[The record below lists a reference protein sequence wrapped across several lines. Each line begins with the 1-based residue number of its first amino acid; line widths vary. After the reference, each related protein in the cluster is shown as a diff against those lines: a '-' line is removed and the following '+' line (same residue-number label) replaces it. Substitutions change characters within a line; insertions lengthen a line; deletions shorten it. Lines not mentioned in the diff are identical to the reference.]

1 MSVLSYS
8 GTYWSLPGVDETRV
22 VKLAQAHGLP
32 EMVARLLVGRNVG
45 LNDVESFLNPRLA
58 KHFPDPS
65 TMRDMDKMAERVADA
80 IQKGER
86 IGVIADFDVD
96 GATSGAI
103 LTRVL
108 RHFGSEPVVYIPD
121 RIKDGYGPNNRY
133 MQRLKDDGCTL
144 VLTLDCGITS
154 KEPLAFAAEL
164 GMDVIVLDHHEPEG
178 DLPVCYAC
186 VNPKRKDDASNL
198 AMLAA
203 CGVTFLA
210 TVAIQAEMKRR
221 NACPTEYPMKNLLEL
236 VALGTVCDMVPLTGC
251 NRLFVKY
258 GLPMIGQGHNPG
270 LVALCKVAGINGQPT
285 FMHLGFGL
293 GPRINAGSR
302 VNDSSLGY
310 QMLATGD
317 HAEALNIA
325 WLLNDCNDQR
335 KGIEKTMLEQA
346 LVQVETQRLKD
357 DPIIVVDHEDW
368 HVGLSG
374 LVAGRIKERTGKPAA
389 CIAYVSDGGDGR
401 EGRGSGRSLPGLN
414 MAGLF
419 QAARA
424 DGVLIRGGGHAMA
437 GGFTICPTRV
447 ADFKAYARKHA
458 LQHSLVNDGP
468 PQRTVD
474 CIASLRSAQPD
485 VVRLLEDSFGPYG
498 QGHSEPL
505 FALQAVRVDHV
516 DVLKDAHIRVSLVD
530 ATGGRRLKCMM
541 FRGVGTEV
549 GAALLKARGEV
560 IDVVG
565 RFVLNE
571 WQGRVTAEM
580 HVEDAG
586 PVGMINGARVPDL
599 ALAS

>member
-8 GTYWSLPGVDETRV
+8 GTYWSLPVVDESRV
-22 VKLAQAHGLP
+22 MKLCQAHGLP
-32 EMVARLLVGRNVG
+32 EMVARLLIGRNVG
-45 LNDVESFLNPRLA
+45 LTDVDSFMRPRLSQ
-58 KHFPDPS
+58 HFPDPF
-65 TMRDMDKMAERVADA
+65 TMRDMDKAASRLADA
-80 IQKGER
+80 IQKGEK

-108 RHFGSEPVVYIPD
+108 RHFGAEPFVYIPD

-133 MQRLKDDGCTL
+133 MERLKNDGCTL
-144 VLTLDCGITS
+144 ILTLDCGITS

-164 GMDVIVLDHHEPEG
+164 GMDAIILDHHEPEG
-178 DLPVCYAC
+178 DLPIAYAC
-186 VNPKRKDDASNL
+186 VNPKRHDDASGL
-198 AMLAA
+198 SMMAA

-210 TVAIQAEMKRR
+210 VVALQAEMKKRGS
-221 NACPTEYPMKNLLEL
+221 CPSEFPMKNLLEL

-270 LVALCKVAGINGQPT
+270 LVALCQVAGIKGVPNL
-285 FMHLGFGL
+285 MHLGFAL

-302 VNDSSLGY
+302 VHESALGY
-310 QMLATGD
+310 QMLSTVD
-317 HAEALNIA
+317 HTEALNIA

-335 KGIEKTMLEQA
+335 KGIEKIMLEQA
-346 LVQVETQRLKD
+346 LVQVEEQKLRD
-357 DPIIVVDHEDW
+357 DPIIVVDHEEW

-389 CIAYVSDGGDGR
+389 CIAYVSDGGEGL

-447 ADFKAYARKHA
+447 VDFKSYARTHA
-458 LQHSLVNDGP
+458 LSHSTVNTGP
-468 PQRTVD
+468 PQRVVD
-474 CIASLRSAQPD
+474 CVASLRSAQPE
-485 VVRLLEDSFGPYG
+485 VVRLLEDTFGPYG
-498 QGHSEPL
+498 QGHTEPL
-505 FALQAVRVDHV
+505 FALQGVRVDHV
-516 DVLKDAHIRVSLVD
+516 DVLKDAHIRLNLVD

-541 FRGVGTEV
+541 FRGVGTEA
-549 GAALLKARGEV
+549 GAALLKAKGEC

-571 WQGRVTAEM
+571 WQGRVSAEM

-586 PVGMINGARVPDL
+586 PMGMIGGRNEIL